1 MDSDDDY
8 NSGMSSQEDGFEEEL
23 QESGDDSMEEGVSL
37 LTYFPEMMLTL
48 LNHRL

>member
-23 QESGDDSMEEGVSL
+23 QESGDDSMGEGVSQFSL
-37 LTYFPEMMLTL
+37 LSRNDADHSEP
-48 LNHRL
+48 